1 MKRRDFLEIS
11 AAASA
16 AVMLGSLVNIEKSCA
31 VNSDAGHGQ
40 RLDGYPR
47 MRGGCRDF
55 RAMNDFVPGFFEREI
70 IDNWA

>member
-11 AAASA
+11 AAATA
-16 AVMLGSLVNIEKSCA
+16 AVMLGSLVDIKKSGA
-31 VNSDAGHGQ
+31 INNDTGGGR

-55 RAMNDFVPGFFEREI
+55 RVMNDSLPGFLEREI
-70 IDNWA
+70 VDSWA